1 MRKMYFL
8 LLLDE
13 VICRC
18 HLYKLMNGVVEFTC
32 VLTDFCLLD
41 LSVSDRGVL
50 KTPSVLVD
58 SSISPFRLSVFASH
72 TLNAL
77 LLGAYTL
84 RILCLLE

>member
-13 VICRC
+13 VIFRC
-18 HLYKLMNGVVEFTC
+18 HLYKLMNGVVKFTC

-50 KTPSVLVD
+50 KTLSVMVD
-58 SSISPFRLSVFASH
+58 SSISPFRAISFCLTYFKCSVVRCIHIKNFMSS
-72 TLNAL
+72 
-77 LLGAYTL
+77 
-84 RILCLLE
+84 